1 MSIPRPVRH
10 LIEVMREYPG
20 APGAVDDFR
29 SRRGHDL
36 PRWPDWCFLPM
47 AAWYAIVAHEHRAE
61 IVPLSLASNISRLAA
76 IGTWRYSQGIYR
88 VDPDLMAGLA
98 ESRLPGDLPAEV
110 LYRLPEWCI
119 YVETQG
125 MAWAGIALHGFWA
138 HLEWDANSGG
148 KRPELRLL
156 LDLDDRL
163 LGLPLHIGSW
173 SLQEAVERYT
183 REAAAIG
190 AAQGITVP
198 VGATDATEIAKAV
211 QPLLS
216 ILLYLCSD
224 EPEIDDLRQPG
235 SSPERARP
243 KKTKKGWRLFPP
255 DRPRTWTV
263 GAGIGALLREAAA
276 PGDPTGRTVRPHLRR
291 GHWHGYWTGAR
302 DSTERRFRYRWLAP
316 MVVAGEQNADRGES

>member
-1 MSIPRPVRH
+1 MMPRPIQH
-10 LIEVMREYPG
+10 LIEAMRLYPR
-20 APGAVDDFR
+20 AASMVDDFR
-29 SRRGHDL
+29 ARRGNDL

-110 LYRLPEWCI
+110 LHRLPEWCI
-119 YVETQG
+119 YVETPG
-125 MAWAGIALHGFWA
+125 MSWAGTALHGFWA
-138 HLEWDANSGG
+138 HLEWDANSG
-148 KRPELRLL
+148 RSELRLL

-163 LGLPLHIGSW
+163 LGLPLHLGSW
-173 SLQEAVERYT
+173 TLLEAVERYA
-183 REAAAIG
+183 RNAADV
-190 AAQGITVP
+190 AAEQGIKFTVRGEDMDAI
-198 VGATDATEIAKAV
+198 VGAV
-211 QPLLS
+211 RPLLS

-235 SSPERARP
+235 SSPARPRP

-263 GAGIGALLREAAA
+263 GAGIGALLRESAL

-302 DSTERRFRYRWLAP
+302 DSAERRFRYRWLAP
-316 MVVAGEQNADRGES
+316 IVVAGEQNADRGGS